1 MPPEAR
7 WAGCEPGSGSPRR
20 LHDHLVRR
28 PLLLSFSKAAFA
40 RTMFEAAA
48 SARSPGPRCHSS
60 RPRTGSL
67 TPRPQTCQEKLTT
80 ALVTTSVFSTMPGHR
95 RRRHVYLDARSWRSL
110 PVTLFVSSV
119 LSPYLAPSPSDASQ
133 SNHEPD
139 CQGCLIVGMPQNSG
153 CTLRPD
159 TALRPDGRFA

>member
-1 MPPEAR
+1 MPGKTDNRACHHQR
-7 WAGCEPGSGSPRR
+7 FLRR
-20 LHDHLVRR
+20 RR
-28 PLLLSFSKAAFA
+28 
-40 RTMFEAAA
+40 R
-48 SARSPGPRCHSS
+48 
-60 RPRTGSL
+60 
-67 TPRPQTCQEKLTT
+67 
-80 ALVTTSVFSTMPGHR
+80 STMPGHR

>member
-80 ALVTTSVFSTMPGHR
+80 ALVTTSVF
-95 RRRHVYLDARSWRSL
+95 YADDDA
-110 PVTLFVSSV
+110 
-119 LSPYLAPSPSDASQ
+119 
-133 SNHEPD
+133 
-139 CQGCLIVGMPQNSG
+139 PQ
-153 CTLRPD
+153 CVA
-159 TALRPDGRFA
+159 TADEDMSIWTREAGDHCP